1 MLRVVYLDMIDG
13 IESNPRIEK
22 SIKPEDLKPPRAP
35 RPPQPAKETFDNIT
49 FDEIAR
55 LFYNYK

>member
-1 MLRVVYLDMIDG
+1 MIDG

-35 RPPQPAKETFDNIT
+35 RPPQPAKETFDYIT